1 MILSQ
6 VDIVKKLCMHGSV
19 ACFFFSF
26 FTVEW
31 ERDLVGTRGAS
42 FGLGRQKKTIY
53 YLETCNNVARL
64 YLTFR
69 NGSINSCKA
78 LESANESPVVEGFIW
93 KVIV

>member
-1 MILSQ
+1 MLLPQ

-19 ACFFFSF
+19 ACFFLSF

-31 ERDLVGTRGAS
+31 EGDLVGTRGEAW
-42 FGLGRQKKTIY
+42 LGRQKKQYTTH

-69 NGSINSCKA
+69 NVEASTAVKRFNSRTR
-78 LESANESPVVEGFIW
+78 VD
-93 KVIV
+93 